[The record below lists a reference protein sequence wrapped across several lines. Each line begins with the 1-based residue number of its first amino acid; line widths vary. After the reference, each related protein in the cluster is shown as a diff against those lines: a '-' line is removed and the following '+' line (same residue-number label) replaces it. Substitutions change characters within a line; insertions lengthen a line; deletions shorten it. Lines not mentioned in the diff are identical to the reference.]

1 MFYGCPGG
9 KIKGWK
15 EGNVNRFPYYFGKD
29 VWYFILL
36 ESGHISFLLLAYV
49 VLFLLLSFY
58 VPGGFSRACF

>member
-15 EGNVNRFPYYFGKD
+15 EGNVNRFYYSGKD